1 MLCSLFIIKIA
12 GFKKEVKK
20 DRKIE
25 NKVIRHCII
34 FIWIL
39 LLIFGFISITKPV
52 WLINLS
58 ETGKSMEAQ
67 VSINKGYEALKN
79 KNYKVALDSYKE
91 ALEIQPEIEGAYIG
105 LGVAYSKMGA
115 HDKAISIF
123 KKLLK
128 GKPENPYAL
137 YYNLAEVY
145 ENKGKIDKAVN
156 YYIKSAETAP
166 NAFYPY
172 GKIGQIFLNRK
183 KWDNA
188 MHFYKKAI
196 ENKLDMKTS
205 YEGMLKS
212 GLYKYSNNPEI
223 TENVN
228 ELLIKGFSKEVQE
241 NYYPDRFQ
249 KILSKDK
256 NLANIYNDIGFA
268 YAMKDEMGKAI
279 SYFRK
284 ALKIFPSSKRAKQD
298 LKTALEFQKEKVG
311 SE

>member
-1 MLCSLFIIKIA
+1 M
-12 GFKKEVKK
+12 EK
-20 DRKIE
+20 DLKIE
-25 NKVIRHCII
+25 DKTIRYCII

-79 KNYKVALDSYKE
+79 KNYKVALESYKE
-91 ALEIQPEIEGAYIG
+91 ALKIQPEMEGAYIG

-128 GKPENPYAL
+128 EKPENPYAL
-137 YYNLAEVY
+137 YYNLAEIY
-145 ENKGKIDKAVN
+145 ENTGKIDKAVN

-166 NAFYPY
+166 IAFYPY
-172 GKIGQIFLNRK
+172 GKIGQIYLNRE

-188 MHFYKKAI
+188 IYFYKKAI

-205 YEGMLKS
+205 YEGMLKR
-212 GLYKYSNNPEI
+212 GLHKYFNNPEI
-223 TENVN
+223 TENIN

-241 NYYPDRFQ
+241 HYCPERFQ

-268 YAMKDEMGKAI
+268 YAMKDNMGKAI

-284 ALKIFPSSKRAKQD
+284 ALQIFPSSKRAKQD
-298 LKTALEFQKEKVG
+298 LKTALEIQKEKVG